1 MRLPLV
7 PAMKRSQQAEVHGKH
22 IHSEGVCAMIEVE
35 GLFKCYGAIQA
46 LDDVSFKVS
55 EGEIVGLLGPNGA
68 GKTTLIKS
76 ITGYLQPDE
85 GRITVDG
92 IDVLANRQRAQE
104 RIGYLPENAPLY
116 PELSVQSYLQMIADL
131 RQIPASEQRAR
142 ISDAV
147 RATNLAD
154 RLTQPIGTL
163 SKGYRQRV
171 GLAQAI
177 VHRPRL
183 LVLDEPSVGLD
194 PTQIVEMR
202 SLIRKLA
209 ERSTVLFST
218 HILPEVE
225 ALCDRAI
232 ILMNGKVRADAR
244 LSELERSNA
253 VILVLDQNPAG
264 VKDALRGVAGVARV
278 EAETTDGKVT
288 LRITGKEN
296 VDLCPAIYATAVK
309 MQWRVRELRNDRPT
323 LESVFNRLAA

>member
-1 MRLPLV
+1 MIH
-7 PAMKRSQQAEVHGKH
+7 AENVSK
-22 IHSEGVCAMIEVE
+22 E
-35 GLFKCYGAIQA
+35 YGAIQA
-46 LDDVSFKVS
+46 LDDVSFDVA

-76 ITGYLQPDE
+76 ITGYLQPDAGAIE
-85 GRITVDG
+85 VDG
-92 IDVLANRQRAQE
+92 IDVLADRQKAQA

-116 PELSVQSYLQMIADL
+116 PDLSVQSYLQMMADL
-131 RQIPASEQRAR
+131 RAIPRSEQRAR

-147 RATNLAD
+147 RATSLTD

-177 VHRPRL
+177 LHQPRL

-232 ILMNGKVRADAR
+232 ILMHGAIRADAR
-244 LSELERSNA
+244 LSELERTNA
-253 VILVLDQNPAG
+253 AVLVLDGTPANTKQTLSALPG
-264 VKDALRGVAGVARV
+264 VEKVEVSPTGVSTTVRVQGKSGADLTPALYAAAVAQ
-278 EAETTDGKVT
+278 
-288 LRITGKEN
+288 
-296 VDLCPAIYATAVK
+296 
-309 MQWRVRELRNDRPT
+309 QWKVRELRSDRQT
-323 LESVFNRLAA
+323 LESVFSNLAN